1 MQLLKIENTTLAS
14 GWSLPAILWTVT
26 IVTSVLFLIFLVYS
40 VFVEEPLP
48 KESLRKKSKFQI
60 ETRNVLL
67 FFTIFS
73 WLSTILSYFTLP
85 TIQIL
90 LIGAIAGLVTTFLVV
105 SVGRY
110 LAKKKSSNAAFPSTG
125 RVLESIPPH
134 RNGIGKV
141 YLHQSR
147 KPLALDAITIG
158 RELPVGV
165 PVRIV
170 DMLDE
175 NTAVVEPLDNGL
187 NRTGN
192 KDEAPV

>member
-1 MQLLKIENTTLAS
+1 MQLIKIENTILLG

-26 IVTSVLFLIFLVYS
+26 IVASVLFLIFLVYS
-40 VFVEEPLP
+40 VFVEEPETP
-48 KESLRKKSKFQI
+48 EMHIKKKLFQV

-73 WLSTILSYFTLP
+73 WASTIFSYFNLTVS
-85 TIQIL
+85 QL
-90 LIGAIAGLVTTFLVV
+90 LLMGAIAGLIGV
-105 SVGRY
+105 SFAVLAGRY
-110 LAKKKSSNAAFPSTG
+110 LIKNKSKRAAFPSTG

-141 YLHQSR
+141 YLNQSR
-147 KPLALDAITIG
+147 TPLQLDAITIG

-175 NTAVVEPLDNGL
+175 HTAVVEPLDNGV
-187 NRTGN
+187 NRIGN